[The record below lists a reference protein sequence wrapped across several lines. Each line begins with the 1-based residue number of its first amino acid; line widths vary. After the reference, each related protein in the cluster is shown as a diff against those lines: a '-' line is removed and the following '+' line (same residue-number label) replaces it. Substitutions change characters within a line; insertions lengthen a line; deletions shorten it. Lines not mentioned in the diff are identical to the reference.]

1 MRVMGLCRT
10 GLAMAGAALCAH
22 AYAQISFSSAVDL
35 ALKNDPRLKAAQADV
50 DKARAGLAQAHDVY
64 VPSIAASGGIGD
76 SVGVPLG
83 LPVIFGVT
91 AQSLVYNF
99 SQEDYIRS
107 ARAALD
113 AAILTEQEVHDQTAE
128 DAVLTYL
135 HLDNAQRRREAMQQE
150 YTAAKRLVLI
160 VQDRVDAGQDARVE
174 LLRAQRSADATQLE
188 ELQLEDE
195 IATLSD
201 HLSHLMGLPGIN
213 PETVANSIPAVSA
226 VDTIGSNTPVT
237 YGIYASLAD
246 AHSKQEKAFGDKHF
260 WGRPQVSL
268 GASYSRISTI
278 GTSYALYYPGFA
290 QSNISLNSLS
300 LGIEVKIPLLDM
312 VHQAEAHE
320 SAADARHAMYAAEG
334 QRIQFLEGRM
344 KLGRSAAELSAAEK
358 LAEDDQALAQDQLDT
373 VLLQLSSSSADPNKP
388 QLTPKDEQT
397 ARVQERERAIDLL
410 NRQFELQQVQVNLLR
425 QTNQL
430 DDWLR
435 SSVTTPASLS
445 KSLTTP

>member
-1 MRVMGLCRT
+1 MGLAIV
-10 GLAMAGAALCAH
+10 LAALCAH
-22 AYAQISFSSAVDL
+22 ASAQISFSSAVDL

-76 SVGVPLG
+76 SVGVPLS

-107 ARAALD
+107 ARAGLD
-113 AAILTEQEVHDQTAE
+113 AAVLTEQEVHDQVAE

-135 HLDNAQRRREAMQQE
+135 HLDNAERRREAMEQE
-150 YTAAKRLVLI
+150 YGAAKRLVTI
-160 VQDRVDAGQDARVE
+160 VQDRVEAGQDARVE

-195 IATLSD
+195 IAALSD
-201 HLSHLMGLPGIN
+201 HLSHLMGLPGSN
-213 PETVANSIPAVSA
+213 PETVASSIPILAP
-226 VDTIGSNTPVT
+226 VDNIGNNTPVT

-246 AHSKQEKAFGDKHF
+246 AHSKQEKAYGDKHY
-260 WGRPQVSL
+260 WGKPQVSL
-268 GASYSRISTI
+268 GASYSRVSTI
-278 GTSYALYYPGFA
+278 GTNYSLYYPGFN

-312 VHQAEAHE
+312 AHQAEARE
-320 SAADARHAMYAAEG
+320 SAADARHAMYVAES
-334 QRIQFLEGRM
+334 QRIQFLEGRL
-344 KLGRSAAELSAAEK
+344 KLGRTAAELSAAEK

-373 VLLQLSSSSADPNKP
+373 VMLQLSSSSADPDKP
-388 QLTPKDEQT
+388 ALSPKDEQT

-435 SSVTTPASLS
+435 SSVTTPVSLT

>member
-1 MRVMGLCRT
+1 MVVV
-10 GLAMAGAALCAH
+10 ALCTHAH
-22 AYAQISFSSAVDL
+22 AQISFSSAVDL

-64 VPSIAASGGIGD
+64 VPSVSATGGIGD
-76 SVGVPLG
+76 SVGVPLS
-83 LPVIFGVT
+83 LPVIFSVS

-113 AAILTEQEVHDQTAE
+113 AAILSEQEVHDQVAE

-135 HLDNAQRRREAMQQE
+135 HLDNAERRRDAMQQE
-150 YTAAKRLVLI
+150 YADSKRLVAI
-160 VQDRVDAGQDARVE
+160 VQERVDAGQDARIE
-174 LLRAQRSADATQLE
+174 LLRARRSADATQLE

-195 IATLSD
+195 IASLSD
-201 HLSHLMGLPGIN
+201 HLSHLMGLPGST
-213 PETVANSIPAVSA
+213 PMTMASSIPTLAA
-226 VDTIGSNTPVT
+226 ADTIGNNTPVT
-237 YGIYASLAD
+237 YGIYAALAD
-246 AHSKQEKAFGDKHF
+246 AHSKQEKSFGDKHF

-268 GASYSRISTI
+268 GASYSRVSTI
-278 GTSYALYYPGFA
+278 GTNYSLYYPGFG

-312 VHQAEAHE
+312 THQAEAHE
-320 SAADARHAMYAAEG
+320 SAADARHSMYVAES
-334 QRIQFLEGRM
+334 QRVQFLEGRL
-344 KLGRSAAELSAAEK
+344 KLGRSATELAAAEK

-373 VLLQLSSSSADPNKP
+373 VLLQLNSSSTDPDKP
-388 QLTPKDEQT
+388 AITPKDEQS

-435 SSVTTPASLS
+435 SSISAPAALPRV
-445 KSLTTP
+445 LTTP

>member
-1 MRVMGLCRT
+1 MRVKGLRKI
-10 GLAMAGAALCAH
+10 GLAMALAVFGGQVH
-22 AYAQISFSSAVDL
+22 AQISLSSAVDL

-50 DKARAGLAQAHDVY
+50 DKARAGLSQTHDVY
-64 VPSIAASGGIGD
+64 VPSISANGGIGD
-76 SVGVPLG
+76 SVGVPLS
-83 LPVIFGVT
+83 LPVIFSVS

-113 AAILTEQEVHDQTAE
+113 AAVLTEQEVHDQVAE

-135 HLDNAQRRREAMQQE
+135 HLDNAEHRRDAMEQE
-150 YTAAKRLVLI
+150 YADAKRLVTI
-160 VQDRVDAGQDARVE
+160 VQDRVDAGQDARIE
-174 LLRAQRSADATQLE
+174 LLRARRSADATQLD

-195 IATLSD
+195 IASLSN
-201 HLSHLMGLPGIN
+201 HLCHLMGLPGSA
-213 PETVANSIPAVSA
+213 PRTVASSIPTLATA
-226 VDTIGSNTPVT
+226 DTIGNNTPVT

-246 AHSKQEKAFGDKHF
+246 AHSKQEKAYGDKHY
-260 WGRPQVSL
+260 WGKPQISL
-268 GASYSRISTI
+268 GASYSRVSTI
-278 GTSYALYYPGFA
+278 GTNYSLYYPGFA

-312 VHQAEAHE
+312 AHQAEARE
-320 SAADARHAMYAAEG
+320 SAADARHSMYVAEG
-334 QRIQFLEGRM
+334 QRVQFLEGRM

-373 VLLQLSSSSADPNKP
+373 ILLQLSSSSTDPDKP

-397 ARVQERERAIDLL
+397 ARVQERQRSIDLL
-410 NRQFELQQVQVNLLR
+410 NRQFELEQVQVNLLR

-435 SSVTTPASLS
+435 TSVTTPASLA
-445 KSLTTP
+445 KSIPTP